1 MREGRVGV
9 DRVPRHQDSFR
20 LLDDGAS
27 PEGALQVLV
36 LGEALERHVDRALQ
50 LLGRRVDEIRKN
62 AALGRFE
69 HIGRVFCRK
78 QRDDGAARFLDDLL
92 DQLERMLRGEAETDE
107 RDIGVLTRC
116 HRSHRRHVDL
126 ARDHFV
132 PQARDD
138 LCEHL
143 EPVAALVRDQD
154 AQRLNVVRG
163 YWCGPRSDTTFGNG
177 ITLWGERPRFVS
189 PDLRL
194 VDCGVDAK
202 RTAPAVEA
210 EAREIERRYRTLVE
224 QLPLVIYVDALD
236 EASSNIFTSDQIEPL
251 LGYTVEEW
259 RDDPDLF
266 VRTLHPDDRDR
277 VLAAHARTHRT
288 HEPLSLEY
296 RLIARDGSVVW
307 VRDDGCVVLGDD
319 GEPLYLQGYVL
330 DITPERELQEQ
341 LRLQAL
347 FDPLTGLAN
356 RAFFHEQLEH
366 AVSTRR
372 EQELTTAVVFV
383 DLDEFKQINDQ
394 HGHSVGDE
402 VLAILGERLKGVI
415 RSGDSVARLGGDE
428 FAVLLTSVAEPAEA
442 AVVAERLLEQ
452 ITASIDVAGRHL
464 SLSASVGIALGS
476 SGAEL
481 LKQADAAM
489 YRAKA
494 NGDAEYAF
502 YDDELDQVAIN
513 RFKRIAEL
521 REAIAKKQ
529 FTLAYQPVVNLDP
542 FEVVGLEALLR
553 WQHPTLG
560 EVPPLDFI
568 PLAEESGLIV
578 QIGRGVLIEACAY
591 ASRLRNQLGR
601 DLEIAVNVSA
611 RQLQHPEF
619 VDHVD
624 SALERADLPPHLL
637 TLELTESV
645 LVASGERAEHQLAV
659 LKQRGVKL
667 ALDDFG
673 TGYASL
679 AYLQRLPVD
688 IVKID
693 RSFTAKI
700 DSGASDLA
708 LLQGIVGLGK
718 ALGLQ
723 LVAEGIERHAQ
734 QGIVHDLGCHGA
746 QGFHFGRPAPAAA
759 ATQAL
764 TADAANVT

>member
-1 MREGRVGV
+1 
-9 DRVPRHQDSFR
+9 
-20 LLDDGAS
+20 
-27 PEGALQVLV
+27 
-36 LGEALERHVDRALQ
+36 
-50 LLGRRVDEIRKN
+50 
-62 AALGRFE
+62 
-69 HIGRVFCRK
+69 
-78 QRDDGAARFLDDLL
+78 
-92 DQLERMLRGEAETDE
+92 
-107 RDIGVLTRC
+107 
-116 HRSHRRHVDL
+116 
-126 ARDHFV
+126 
-132 PQARDD
+132 
-138 LCEHL
+138 
-143 EPVAALVRDQD
+143 
-154 AQRLNVVRG
+154 
-163 YWCGPRSDTTFGNG
+163 
-177 ITLWGERPRFVS
+177 
-189 PDLRL
+189 
-194 VDCGVDAK
+194 VDCGDDRVT
-202 RTAPAVEA
+202 TAAAVED
-210 EAREIERRYRTLVE
+210 EAREIERRYRALVE
-224 QLPLVIYVDALD
+224 QLPLVVYVDALD
-236 EASSNIFTSDQIEPL
+236 EASSNIFTSEQIEPL
-251 LGYTVEEW
+251 LGYTVAEW
-259 RDDPDLF
+259 RDDPELF

-296 RLIARDGSVVW
+296 RLVARDESVVW
-307 VRDDGCVVLGDD
+307 VRDDGVIVLGDE
-319 GEPLYLQGYVL
+319 GEPLYLQGYLL
-330 DITPERELQEQ
+330 DVTAERELQEQ

-366 AVSTRR
+366 AVSMRT
-372 EQELTTAVVFV
+372 ESESDTAVVFI

-394 HGHSVGDE
+394 YGHSVGDE
-402 VLAILGERLKGVI
+402 VLATLGDRLKTVI
-415 RSGDSVARLGGDE
+415 RAGDSVARLGGDE
-428 FAVLLTSVAEPAEA
+428 FAILLTSVREPAEP

-452 ITASIDVAGRHL
+452 ITAPIEVAGRQL
-464 SLSASVGIALGS
+464 SLTASVGIALGS

-489 YRAKA
+489 YRAKS
-494 NGDAEYAF
+494 NGDADYAF
-502 YDDELDQVAIN
+502 YDDELDQAALN

-521 REAIAKKQ
+521 REAIAEKQ

-542 FEVVGLEALLR
+542 FQVVGLEALLR

-578 QIGRGVLIEACAY
+578 QIGRWVLLEACFY
-591 ASRLRNQLGR
+591 ASRLRELLGR
-601 DLEIAVNVSA
+601 DFEIAVNVSA

-624 SALERADLPPHLL
+624 NALERADLPAHLL

-645 LVASGERAEHQLAV
+645 LVASGERAEQQLAA
-659 LKQRGVKL
+659 LKDRGVKL

-700 DSGASDLA
+700 DTGADDLA
-708 LLQGIVGLGK
+708 LLEGIVGLGK

-723 LVAEGIERHAQ
+723 LVAEGIERDAQ
-734 QGIVHDLGCHGA
+734 QGIVQGLGCHGA

-759 ATQAL
+759 ATRAL
-764 TADAANVT
+764 TADAVEPSIT

>member
-1 MREGRVGV
+1 
-9 DRVPRHQDSFR
+9 
-20 LLDDGAS
+20 
-27 PEGALQVLV
+27 
-36 LGEALERHVDRALQ
+36 
-50 LLGRRVDEIRKN
+50 
-62 AALGRFE
+62 
-69 HIGRVFCRK
+69 
-78 QRDDGAARFLDDLL
+78 
-92 DQLERMLRGEAETDE
+92 
-107 RDIGVLTRC
+107 
-116 HRSHRRHVDL
+116 
-126 ARDHFV
+126 
-132 PQARDD
+132 
-138 LCEHL
+138 
-143 EPVAALVRDQD
+143 
-154 AQRLNVVRG
+154 
-163 YWCGPRSDTTFGNG
+163 
-177 ITLWGERPRFVS
+177 
-189 PDLRL
+189 
-194 VDCGVDAK
+194 VDCGVDRVA
-202 RTAPAVEA
+202 TAAAVEV

-224 QLPLVIYVDALD
+224 QLPLVVYIDALD
-236 EASSNIFTSDQIEPL
+236 EGSSNIFTSAGIEPL

-266 VRTLHPDDRDR
+266 IRTLHPDDRDR
-277 VLAAHARTHRT
+277 VLTAHARTHRT

-296 RLIARDGSVVW
+296 RLIARNEAVVW
-307 VRDDGCVVLGDD
+307 VRDDGVVVLGDD
-319 GEPLYLQGYVL
+319 GEPLYLQGYLL
-330 DITPERELQEQ
+330 DITAERELQDQ

-366 AVSTRR
+366 AVSIRT
-372 EQELTTAVVFV
+372 ENEPGTAVVFI
-383 DLDEFKQINDQ
+383 DLDQFKQINDQ
-394 HGHSVGDE
+394 YGHSVGDE
-402 VLAILGERLKGVI
+402 VLAILGERLKTVI
-415 RSGDSVARLGGDE
+415 RAGDSVARLGGDE
-428 FAVLLTSVAEPAEA
+428 FAVLLTSVHEPAEPAI
-442 AVVAERLLEQ
+442 VAERLLEQ
-452 ITASIDVAGRHL
+452 ITAPIDVAGRHL
-464 SLSASVGIALGS
+464 FLTASIGIALGS

-494 NGDAEYAF
+494 NGDADYAF
-502 YDDELDQVAIN
+502 YDDDLDQAALN
-513 RFKRIAEL
+513 RFKRISEL
-521 REAIAKKQ
+521 REAIADKQ

-578 QIGRGVLIEACAY
+578 QIGRWVLLEACFY
-591 ASRLRNQLGR
+591 ASRLREMLGR

-619 VDHVD
+619 LDHVD
-624 SALERADLPPHLL
+624 NALERADLPPHLL

-645 LVASGERAEHQLAV
+645 LVASGERAEQQLNT
-659 LKQRGVKL
+659 LKDRGVKL

-700 DSGASDLA
+700 DSGADDLA
-708 LLQGIVGLGK
+708 LLEGIVGLGK

-723 LVAEGIERHAQ
+723 LVAEGIERLTQ
-734 QGIVHDLGCHGA
+734 QGIVQDLGCHGA

-764 TADAANVT
+764 TTDAVESSVT

>member
-1 MREGRVGV
+1 
-9 DRVPRHQDSFR
+9 
-20 LLDDGAS
+20 
-27 PEGALQVLV
+27 
-36 LGEALERHVDRALQ
+36 
-50 LLGRRVDEIRKN
+50 
-62 AALGRFE
+62 
-69 HIGRVFCRK
+69 
-78 QRDDGAARFLDDLL
+78 
-92 DQLERMLRGEAETDE
+92 
-107 RDIGVLTRC
+107 
-116 HRSHRRHVDL
+116 
-126 ARDHFV
+126 
-132 PQARDD
+132 
-138 LCEHL
+138 
-143 EPVAALVRDQD
+143 
-154 AQRLNVVRG
+154 
-163 YWCGPRSDTTFGNG
+163 
-177 ITLWGERPRFVS
+177 
-189 PDLRL
+189 
-194 VDCGVDAK
+194 VDCGVD
-202 RTAPAVEA
+202 RVSTAAAVDG

-224 QLPLVIYVDALD
+224 QLPLVVYVDALD
-236 EASSNIFTSDQIEPL
+236 EASSNIFTSSQIEPL

-266 VRTLHPDDRDR
+266 VRTLHPDDRER

-296 RLIARDGSVVW
+296 RLVARDESVIW
-307 VRDDGCVVLGDD
+307 VRDDGVVVLGDD
-319 GEPLYLQGYVL
+319 GGPLYLQGYLL
-330 DITPERELQEQ
+330 DVTAERELQEQ

-366 AVSTRR
+366 AVSIRT
-372 EQELTTAVVFV
+372 ETESDTAVVFI

-402 VLAILGERLKGVI
+402 VLATLGERLKTVI
-415 RSGDSVARLGGDE
+415 RAGDSVARLGGDE
-428 FAVLLTSVAEPAEA
+428 FAVLLTSVREPAEP

-452 ITASIDVAGRHL
+452 ITAPIEVAGRQL
-464 SLSASVGIALGS
+464 SVTASVGIALGS

-489 YRAKA
+489 YRAKS
-494 NGDAEYAF
+494 NGDADYAF
-502 YDDELDQVAIN
+502 YDDELDQAALN

-521 REAIAKKQ
+521 REAIAEKQ

-578 QIGRGVLIEACAY
+578 QIGRWVLLEACFY
-591 ASRLRNQLGR
+591 ASRLREVLGR
-601 DLEIAVNVSA
+601 ELEIAVNVSA

-624 SALERADLPPHLL
+624 NALERADLPPHLL

-645 LVASGERAEHQLAV
+645 LVASGERAEQQLAA
-659 LKQRGVKL
+659 LKDRGVKL

-700 DSGASDLA
+700 DTGADDLA
-708 LLQGIVGLGK
+708 LLEGIVGLGR

-723 LVAEGIERHAQ
+723 LVAEGIERDAQ
-734 QGIVHDLGCHGA
+734 QGIVQNLGCHGA

-759 ATQAL
+759 ATRAL
-764 TADAANVT
+764 TADAAESGIT

>member
-1 MREGRVGV
+1 M
-9 DRVPRHQDSFR
+9 
-20 LLDDGAS
+20 
-27 PEGALQVLV
+27 
-36 LGEALERHVDRALQ
+36 
-50 LLGRRVDEIRKN
+50 
-62 AALGRFE
+62 
-69 HIGRVFCRK
+69 
-78 QRDDGAARFLDDLL
+78 
-92 DQLERMLRGEAETDE
+92 
-107 RDIGVLTRC
+107 
-116 HRSHRRHVDL
+116 
-126 ARDHFV
+126 
-132 PQARDD
+132 
-138 LCEHL
+138 
-143 EPVAALVRDQD
+143 
-154 AQRLNVVRG
+154 
-163 YWCGPRSDTTFGNG
+163 
-177 ITLWGERPRFVS
+177 
-189 PDLRL
+189 
-194 VDCGVDAK
+194 DCGVDRA
-202 RTAPAVEA
+202 AAAGAVES

-224 QLPLVIYVDALD
+224 QLPLVVYVDALD
-236 EASSNIFTSDQIEPL
+236 EGSSNIFTSGQIEPL

-296 RLIARDGSVVW
+296 RLVALSGSVVW
-307 VRDDGCVVLGDD
+307 VRDDGVVVLDD
-319 GEPLYLQGYVL
+319 EGEPLYLQGYLL
-330 DITPERELQEQ
+330 DITAERELQEQ

-366 AVSTRR
+366 AVSMRTEN
-372 EQELTTAVVFV
+372 EQGTAVVFV

-394 HGHSVGDE
+394 YGHSVGDE
-402 VLAILGERLKGVI
+402 VLATLGERLKSVI
-415 RSGDSVARLGGDE
+415 RAGDSVARLGGDE
-428 FAVLLTSVAEPAEA
+428 FAVLLTSVHEPAEA
-442 AVVAERLLEQ
+442 AIVAERLLER
-452 ITASIDVAGRHL
+452 ITAPIDVAGRHL
-464 SLSASVGIALGS
+464 SLTASVGIALGGT
-476 SGAEL
+476 GAEL

-494 NGDAEYAF
+494 NADADYAF
-502 YDDELDQVAIN
+502 YDDELDQAALN

-521 REAIAKKQ
+521 REAIAEKQ

-578 QIGRGVLIEACAY
+578 QIGRWVLLEACFY
-591 ASRLRNQLGR
+591 ASRLRELLGR

-624 SALERADLPPHLL
+624 SALERADLPAHLL

-645 LVASGERAEHQLAV
+645 LVASGERAEQQLAV
-659 LKQRGVKL
+659 LKDRGVKL

-700 DSGASDLA
+700 DTGADDLA
-708 LLQGIVGLGK
+708 LLEGIVGLGK

-723 LVAEGIERHAQ
+723 LVAEGIERDAQ
-734 QGIVHDLGCHGA
+734 QGIVQDLGCHGA

-764 TADAANVT
+764 TAEAVGSSVT

>member
-1 MREGRVGV
+1 
-9 DRVPRHQDSFR
+9 
-20 LLDDGAS
+20 
-27 PEGALQVLV
+27 
-36 LGEALERHVDRALQ
+36 
-50 LLGRRVDEIRKN
+50 
-62 AALGRFE
+62 
-69 HIGRVFCRK
+69 
-78 QRDDGAARFLDDLL
+78 
-92 DQLERMLRGEAETDE
+92 
-107 RDIGVLTRC
+107 
-116 HRSHRRHVDL
+116 
-126 ARDHFV
+126 
-132 PQARDD
+132 
-138 LCEHL
+138 
-143 EPVAALVRDQD
+143 
-154 AQRLNVVRG
+154 
-163 YWCGPRSDTTFGNG
+163 
-177 ITLWGERPRFVS
+177 
-189 PDLRL
+189 
-194 VDCGVDAK
+194 VDCGVDPAAA
-202 RTAPAVEA
+202 APAA
-210 EAREIERRYRTLVE
+210 ESETREIERRYRALVE
-224 QLPLVIYVDALD
+224 QLPLVVYVDALD
-236 EASSNIFTSDQIEPL
+236 AGSSNIFTSDQIEPL

-266 VRTLHPDDRDR
+266 VRTLHPDDRER

-296 RLIARDGSVVW
+296 RLMARSGRVVW
-307 VRDDGCVVLGDD
+307 VRDEGVIVLGDD
-319 GEPLYLQGYVL
+319 GEPLYLQGYLL
-330 DITPERELQEQ
+330 DVTAERELQEQ

-366 AVSTRR
+366 AVSMRT
-372 EQELTTAVVFV
+372 ENESGTAVVFV

-394 HGHSVGDE
+394 YGHSVGDE
-402 VLAILGERLKGVI
+402 VLATLGERLKSVI
-415 RSGDSVARLGGDE
+415 RAGDSVARLGGDE
-428 FAVLLTSVAEPAEA
+428 FAVLLTSVMEPAEA
-442 AVVAERLLEQ
+442 AIVAERLLEQ
-452 ITASIDVAGRHL
+452 ITAPIDVAGRHL
-464 SLSASVGIALGS
+464 MLTASVGIALGS
-476 SGAEL
+476 EGAEL

-494 NGDAEYAF
+494 NGDADYAF
-502 YDDELDQVAIN
+502 YDDELDQAALN

-521 REAIAKKQ
+521 REAIAEKQ

-578 QIGRGVLIEACAY
+578 QIGRWVLLEACFY
-591 ASRLRNQLGR
+591 ASRLREVLGR

-645 LVASGERAEHQLAV
+645 LVASGERAEQQLAL
-659 LKQRGVKL
+659 LKDRGVKL

-700 DSGASDLA
+700 DTGADDLA
-708 LLQGIVGLGK
+708 LLEGIVGLGR

-723 LVAEGIERHAQ
+723 LVAEGIERDAQ
-734 QGIVHDLGCHGA
+734 QGIVQNLGCHGA

-759 ATQAL
+759 ATLAL
-764 TADAANVT
+764 TADAAESSVT

>member
-1 MREGRVGV
+1 M
-9 DRVPRHQDSFR
+9 
-20 LLDDGAS
+20 
-27 PEGALQVLV
+27 
-36 LGEALERHVDRALQ
+36 
-50 LLGRRVDEIRKN
+50 
-62 AALGRFE
+62 
-69 HIGRVFCRK
+69 
-78 QRDDGAARFLDDLL
+78 
-92 DQLERMLRGEAETDE
+92 
-107 RDIGVLTRC
+107 
-116 HRSHRRHVDL
+116 
-126 ARDHFV
+126 
-132 PQARDD
+132 
-138 LCEHL
+138 
-143 EPVAALVRDQD
+143 
-154 AQRLNVVRG
+154 
-163 YWCGPRSDTTFGNG
+163 
-177 ITLWGERPRFVS
+177 
-189 PDLRL
+189 
-194 VDCGVDAK
+194 DCGADPVS
-202 RTAPAVEA
+202 TAAAVES

-224 QLPLVIYVDALD
+224 QLPLVVYVDALD
-236 EASSNIFTSDQIEPL
+236 EGSSNIFTSGGIEPL

-259 RDDPDLF
+259 RDEPDLF

-277 VLAAHARTHRT
+277 VLAAHTRTHRT

-296 RLIARDGSVVW
+296 RLIARNGAVVW
-307 VRDDGCVVLGDD
+307 VRDDGVVVLGDD
-319 GEPLYLQGYVL
+319 NEPLYLQGYVL

-366 AVSTRR
+366 AVSIRT
-372 EQELTTAVVFV
+372 EHEPGTAVVFI
-383 DLDEFKQINDQ
+383 DLDQFKQINDAY
-394 HGHSVGDE
+394 GHSVGDE
-402 VLAILGERLKGVI
+402 VLAILGARLKTVI
-415 RSGDSVARLGGDE
+415 RAGDSVARLGGDE
-428 FAVLLTSVAEPAEA
+428 FAVLLTSVQEPAEP

-452 ITASIDVAGRHL
+452 ITLPIEVAGRHL
-464 SLSASVGIALGS
+464 LITASIGIALGR

-489 YRAKA
+489 YRAKS
-494 NGDAEYAF
+494 NGDVDYAF
-502 YDDELDQVAIN
+502 YDDELDQVALN

-521 REAIAKKQ
+521 REAIAEKQ

-578 QIGRGVLIEACAY
+578 QIGRWVLLEACFY
-591 ASRLRNQLGR
+591 ASRLRELLGR

-619 VDHVD
+619 LEHVD
-624 SALERADLPPHLL
+624 DALHRADLPPHLL

-645 LVASGERAEHQLAV
+645 LVASGERAEQQLST
-659 LKQRGVKL
+659 LKDRGVKL

-700 DSGASDLA
+700 DSGAADLA
-708 LLQGIVGLGK
+708 LLEGIVGLGK

-723 LVAEGIERHAQ
+723 LVAEGIERIAQ
-734 QGIVHDLGCHGA
+734 QGIVLELGCHGA

-759 ATQAL
+759 ATKAL
-764 TADAANVT
+764 AGDAVESNVT